1 MKARHTYASFLEIGS
16 RIGLY
21 LSIAAFFVYVLG
33 LLPAYVDTADIDRYW
48 SLPLAD
54 YVAATGIPTG
64 PGAWLSMLGTG
75 DGLAALPVVLL
86 SLLSLAAYVMIAL
99 PHPPRPRSYLR
110 RFHRGRSS
118 TDRRDGLRTHRRMR
132 RMRERTDDW
141 VIRIPSSSPSQ
152 PDRAL
157 SSTFSRRGRRGF

>member
-99 PHPPRPRSYLR
+99 PTLR
-110 RFHRGRSS
+110 
-118 TDRRDGLRTHRRMR
+118 DRDHIYAVFIVAEAVLIGATVFGL
-132 RMRERTDDW
+132 
-141 VIRIPSSSPSQ
+141 I
-152 PDRAL
+152 
-157 SSTFSRRGRRGF
+157 GG